1 MFLTNPEKGIVA
13 ELGGRLSVVHI
24 YSISDSF
31 SKTLYIGSRPEN
43 IRKMEALL
51 PEEMPKAYYDG
62 KAYDEF
68 FVGLYL
74 GTTIKELDEGRFD
87 RPQLHFFSWEGKP
100 LARVVLPD
108 RALSFDIDVDERQ
121 LYVVGYEDESIL
133 RYTLDL
139 SGIIES

>member
-1 MFLTNPEKGIVA
+1 MS
-13 ELGGRLSVVHI
+13 LGSLEEFPCSETV
-24 YSISDSF
+24 SISFNIHDTTVVSHEDIWIEDSLLIVKSQNRNGF
-31 SKTLYIGSRPEN
+31 LRFYSLNTGEFIKSYGVIGRGPGEVLVD
-43 IRKMEALL
+43 R
-51 PEEMPKAYYDG
+51 
-62 KAYDEF
+62 
-68 FVGLYL
+68 
-74 GTTIKELDEGRFD
+74 EGNSFI
-87 RPQLHFFSWEGKP
+87 FFSWEGKP